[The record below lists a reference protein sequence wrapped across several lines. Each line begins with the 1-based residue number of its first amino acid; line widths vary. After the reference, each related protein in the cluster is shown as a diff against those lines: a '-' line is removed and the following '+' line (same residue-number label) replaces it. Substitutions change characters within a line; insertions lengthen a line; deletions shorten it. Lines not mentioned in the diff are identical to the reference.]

1 VSQPERIRPVP
12 DALSTPYWDA
22 AARGELALP
31 RCDDCARLALPPEPV
46 CPHCGSTAPAYRY
59 EQLSGRGVI
68 RSWTVVR
75 RSFLAEDVPFT
86 LVDVELAEQ
95 SDLRTI
101 GRLLGGEPSVGAPVT
116 AAFDD
121 GVPAWATL

>member
-1 VSQPERIRPVP
+1 MP
-12 DALSTPYWDA
+12 DALSTPHWDA

-31 RCDDCARLALPPEPV
+31 RCGDCERLVLPPEPV
-46 CPHCGSTAPAYRY
+46 CPHCGSTAPAYTY

-75 RSFLAEDVPFT
+75 RSFLGEPTPFT

-95 SDLRTI
+95 ADLRMI
-101 GRLLGGEPSVGAPVT
+101 GHLDGEPHPGAAVT
-116 AAFDD
+116 ATFHHGIPGWSRA
-121 GVPAWATL
+121 